1 MSKSAFS
8 IQAFGIYI
16 IALGLGLV
24 FVPNLLL
31 SLFRMPTAT
40 EVWIRVLGVVVL
52 NIGILYVV
60 AAQSNAVTVFR
71 ATIYGRPAVFV
82 WFAAFVALGLAP
94 TMLLLFG
101 AVEVAGALWTWWAL
115 RSEQREGKRAYPASR
130 IDPRYDTKM

>member
-31 SLFRMPTAT
+31 SLLRMPVTS
-40 EVWIRVLGVVVL
+40 EVWIRVLGVVVV
-52 NIGILYVV
+52 NIGVLYVV
-60 AAQSNAVTVFR
+60 AARSNAVAVFR
-71 ATIYGRPAVFV
+71 ATVYGRPSVLI

-94 TMLLLFG
+94 PMLLLFG
-101 AVEVAGALWTWWAL
+101 AAEVA
-115 RSEQREGKRAYPASR
+115 SASR
-130 IDPRYDTKM
+130 TASS